1 VITSGAS
8 VARKNRAGFAAR
20 LMPVRAVM
28 AALYSA
34 RNDYGELSI
43 TALSRGSDGRFRV
56 SRFPPREM
64 NPPQLVIRGV
74 AHQRGPNGFRAIV
87 PLLWRRAFRSRF
99 RSPDFASIRLD
110 SRTFFLAPLQS
121 RPIARGRAK
130 TPVNHVSQLARPGN

>member
-74 AHQRGPNGFRAIV
+74 ATNVGRTGFARLSRSSGGERSALGSALPISRRSVLTVELFSSHLCNRA
-87 PLLWRRAFRSRF
+87 R
-99 RSPDFASIRLD
+99 
-110 SRTFFLAPLQS
+110 
-121 RPIARGRAK
+121 
-130 TPVNHVSQLARPGN
+130 